1 MVKIN
6 NNKQELSEERLE
18 ELRQNAVKNAMDRFG
33 WTLER
38 AESVLGKN
46 YIEFLNKV
54 ELIKR

>member
-6 NNKQELSEERLE
+6 NKYELSEERLE
-18 ELRQNAVKNAMDRFG
+18 ELRQNAVKDAMEKFG

-46 YIEFLNKV
+46 YLEFLNKV
-54 ELIKR
+54 ELVKR

>member
-6 NNKQELSEERLE
+6 NKYELSEERLE
-18 ELRQNAVKNAMDRFG
+18 ELRQAAIKNGMEKFG
-33 WTLER
+33 WTKER

-54 ELIKR
+54 ELVKRC